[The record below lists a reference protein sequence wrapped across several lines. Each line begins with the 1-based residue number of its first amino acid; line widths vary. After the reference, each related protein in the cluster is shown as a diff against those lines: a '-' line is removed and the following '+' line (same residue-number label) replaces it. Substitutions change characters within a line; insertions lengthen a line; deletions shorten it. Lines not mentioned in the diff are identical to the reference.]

1 MDIKEQVRYVNNEL
15 GKGFSITKIE
25 KALKLGKDTLRK
37 RLNKQGYVYD
47 KMQKQFIISA
57 TNKNI
62 DKEINQQ
69 EEIKINNNQ
78 MSNLEGFTK
87 EEIKVLKQIIKE
99 KSVKNNNGLKKLMS
113 DDYKTTTLEIEIN
126 LGKALEQYC
135 YENKL
140 TKKTVINQALSN
152 YLNIQK

>member
-1 MDIKEQVRYVNNEL
+1 MDIKEQVRYVNGEL
-15 GKGFSITKIE
+15 SKGFSITKIE
-25 KALKLGKDTLRK
+25 KNLKVGKDTLRK

-57 TNKNI
+57 INKNI
-62 DKEINQQ
+62 YKEINKQ

-78 MSNLEGFTK
+78 ISNLEGFTK

-99 KSVKNNNGLKKLMS
+99 KSVKNNNGLKKLIS

-140 TKKTVINQALSN
+140 TKKTVINQALIN

>member
-25 KALKLGKDTLRK
+25 KTLKLGKDTLRK

-57 TNKNI
+57 INKNI

-69 EEIKINNNQ
+69 EEIKTNNNQ

-126 LGKALEQYC
+126 LGKALEEYC

-140 TKKTVINQALSN
+140 TKKTVINQALIN

>member
-25 KALKLGKDTLRK
+25 KTLKLGKDTLRK

-62 DKEINQQ
+62 DKDINKQ
-69 EEIKINNNQ
+69 EEIKINIKQ
-78 MSNLEGFTK
+78 MSNLEGFTQ
-87 EEIKVLKQIIKE
+87 EEIKILKQIIKD
-99 KSVKNNNGLKKLMS
+99 KSVNNNNGFKKLMS

-126 LGKALEQYC
+126 LGKVLEQYC

-140 TKKTVINQALSN
+140 TKKTVINQALIN
-152 YLNIQK
+152 YLNIK